1 LPTSE
6 EFEKQKRK
14 KEKNGEIESKNP
26 SRMEGNN
33 TMVGSLTNQF
43 FFTNKPHPLFFLYIY
58 VLIWDFYFLFFFF
71 FLLCGGCTVAGIC
84 FFLFSLREEMR
95 EEGIKWRRDE

>member
-26 SRMEGNN
+26 STMEGNN

-71 FLLCGGCTVAGIC
+71 FFFTLWGVHRRRHLFLPFFTQRRNERGGNQVEK
-84 FFLFSLREEMR
+84 R
-95 EEGIKWRRDE
+95 